1 MQQCEDG
8 GRDEQ
13 SHNTAMPAP
22 VELRSRA
29 TSWPSRMP
37 RNSVSSRTPAAAYAS
52 SNPGASRAV
61 SKSGVANL
69 AARIAPVGPRAMHWA
84 SAQTSSP
91 PRSPGGIASQRRPI
105 CHADRR
111 LMRRNPPTT
120 TTHWMTSA
128 SSRGVIHVGTPSC
141 ISSRIGQLEVVQKS
155 VVPTRAR
162 TKPSSVTVPAGRSYR
177 AIMEPGG
184 WRWRC

>member
-1 MQQCEDG
+1 MQHCEDG
-8 GRDEQ
+8 GRAEQ

-52 SNPGASRAV
+52 NNPDASRTV
-61 SKSGVANL
+61 SKSGVADL
-69 AARIAPVGPRAMHWA
+69 AATTAPVGPRAMPWA

-91 PRSPGGIASQRRPI
+91 PTSPEGIASQRKPI

-111 LMRRNPPTT
+111 LIRRNPPTT
-120 TTHWMTSA
+120 TTHWITSA
-128 SSRGVIHVGTPSC
+128 SSRGVTHVGTPSC
-141 ISSRIGQLEVVQKS
+141 TSSRIGQLEVVQKN
-155 VVPTRAR
+155 VVPARAR
-162 TKPSSVTVPAGRSYR
+162 MKPSSVTVPTGRS
-177 AIMEPGG
+177 
-184 WRWRC
+184 